1 MEELYI
7 AILKRIENEMPEIAY
22 IDEDYGQLEGMNSE
36 NEDFYPVTFP
46 CVLVGN
52 TEADWK
58 DIGLGTQAGEITLT
72 VRLGIDC
79 YHDTHIG
86 SGTTGRS
93 RNVWKWPGN
102 YTGHCKTSSSA
113 GTWTNWSESKAGII
127 PCPETSRCMNLCSR
141 SAIAMNLRY
150 WIAGIVREQG
160 KLFEG

>member
-22 IDEDYGQLEGMNSE
+22 IDEDYGQLEGMDSE

-58 DIGLGTQAGEITLT
+58 DIGMGTQAGEITLT

-79 YHDTHIG
+79 YHDTHNDRAYQGAHGNGRETIPDTAKLPVLPEHG
-86 SGTTGRS
+86 RTGQS
-93 RNVWKWPGN
+93 QKPGL
-102 YTGHCKTSSSA
+102 YPARKH
-113 GTWTNWSESKAGII
+113 
-127 PCPETSRCMNLCSR
+127 
-141 SAIAMNLRY
+141 
-150 WIAGIVREQG
+150 QG
-160 KLFEG
+160 V

>member
-7 AILKRIENEMPEIAY
+7 AILERIENEMPEIAY

-86 SGTTGRS
+86 SGTTGHIKKRMEMAGKLYRTLQNFQFCRNMDELVRVKS
-93 RNVWKWPGN
+93 RDYTLPGN
-102 YTGHCKTSSSA
+102 IKVYEFVFSFSYRDESA
-113 GTWTNWSESKAGII
+113 LLD
-127 PCPETSRCMNLCSR
+127 SRHR
-141 SAIAMNLRY
+141 P
-150 WIAGIVREQG
+150 
-160 KLFEG
+160 

>member
-58 DIGLGTQAGEITLT
+58 DIGLG
-72 VRLGIDC
+72 
-79 YHDTHIG
+79 
-86 SGTTGRS
+86 
-93 RNVWKWPGN
+93 KPGL
-102 YTGHCKTSSSA
+102 YPARKH
-113 GTWTNWSESKAGII
+113 
-127 PCPETSRCMNLCSR
+127 
-141 SAIAMNLRY
+141 
-150 WIAGIVREQG
+150 QG
-160 KLFEG
+160 V

>member
-86 SGTTGRS
+86 SGTTGRIKERMEMAGKGEKRS
-93 RNVWKWPGN
+93 GAQRLRRSDRRYRGTLADRSGAHGRTGQSQKPGL
-102 YTGHCKTSSSA
+102 YPARKH
-113 GTWTNWSESKAGII
+113 
-127 PCPETSRCMNLCSR
+127 
-141 SAIAMNLRY
+141 
-150 WIAGIVREQG
+150 QG
-160 KLFEG
+160 V

>member
-1 MEELYI
+1 
-7 AILKRIENEMPEIAY
+7 MPEIAY

-86 SGTTGRS
+86 SGTTGRIKERMEMAGKLYRTLQNFQFC
-93 RNVWKWPGN
+93 RNMDELVRV
-102 YTGHCKTSSSA
+102 
-113 GTWTNWSESKAGII
+113 KAGII

>member
-22 IDEDYGQLEGMNSE
+22 IDEDYGQLEGMDSE

-58 DIGLGTQAGEITLT
+58 DIGMGTQAGEITLT

-79 YHDTHIG
+79 YHDIME
-86 SGTTGRS
+86 S
-93 RNVWKWPGN
+93 RELVGKLYRILQIFRFCRNMDELVRVKSRDYTLPGN
-102 YTGHCKTSSSA
+102 IKVYEFVFSFSYRDESA
-113 GTWTNWSESKAGII
+113 LLD
-127 PCPETSRCMNLCSR
+127 SRHR
-141 SAIAMNLRY
+141 P
-150 WIAGIVREQG
+150 
-160 KLFEG
+160 